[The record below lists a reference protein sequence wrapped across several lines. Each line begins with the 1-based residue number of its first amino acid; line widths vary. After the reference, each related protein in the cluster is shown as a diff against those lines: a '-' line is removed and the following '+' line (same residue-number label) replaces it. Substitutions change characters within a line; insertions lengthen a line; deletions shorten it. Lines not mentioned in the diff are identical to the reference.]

1 MPEVLRLVIKDWQKK
16 PRTNVK
22 YLLTIDG
29 VTSEGW
35 TDGEGKIA
43 RPIPPNAQAGHLLV
57 GDVTKD
63 EELQEFDLVLG
74 DLDPIESISGVQQRL
89 RNLGFDPG
97 PIDGQMGPLT
107 SEAIAKFQALCEME
121 VTGELDDATRQRL
134 KSDHRS

>member
-1 MPEVLRLVIKDWQKK
+1 MPEVLRLVIEDEQKR
-16 PRTNVK
+16 PRANVK

-35 TDGEGKIA
+35 TDGEGKII
-43 RPIPPNAQAGHLLV
+43 RPIPPNAQAGHLVV
-57 GDVTKD
+57 GDATKD

-74 DLDPIESISGVQQRL
+74 DLDPVETMTGVQQRL

-97 PIDGQMGPLT
+97 PIDGEMGPLT